1 METVEH
7 LIETGLGQSQEGNV
21 LRKSG
26 APSLPA
32 GGARVDCSRVGAWA
46 GAGAGAALVI
56 GDHSRVTMASVA
68 VTQSAQSH

>member
-46 GAGAGAALVI
+46 GAGAALVI
-56 GDHSRVTMASVA
+56 GDDNRVTMASVA

>member
-32 GGARVDCSRVGAWA
+32 GGRRVDCKPCPGVDQRRRRACDRRWRPGHDGVSRG
-46 GAGAGAALVI
+46 
-56 GDHSRVTMASVA
+56 
-68 VTQSAQSH
+68 

>member
-32 GGARVDCSRVGAWA
+32 GGVVSIASRVRAWTSA
-46 GAGAGAALVI
+46 SAALVI
-56 GDHSRVTMASVA
+56 GDDGRVTMASVA